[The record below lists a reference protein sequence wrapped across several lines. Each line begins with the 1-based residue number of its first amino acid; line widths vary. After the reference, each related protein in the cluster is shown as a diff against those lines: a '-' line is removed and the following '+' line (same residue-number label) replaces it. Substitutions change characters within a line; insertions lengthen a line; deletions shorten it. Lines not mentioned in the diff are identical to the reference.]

1 MALYVKIYGLYFSQQ
16 AMGVFSPLEKDEKTT
31 VFMHRKIVTDI
42 HKNTFRILRAAHYS
56 CQNMFFIK
64 HIG

>member
-1 MALYVKIYGLYFSQQ
+1 MACIFHNKPCVYFRHW
-16 AMGVFSPLEKDEKTT
+16 KRTKKTT

-42 HKNTFRILRAAHYS
+42 HKNTFRILRAAHCS
-56 CQNMFFIK
+56 CKNMFFIK